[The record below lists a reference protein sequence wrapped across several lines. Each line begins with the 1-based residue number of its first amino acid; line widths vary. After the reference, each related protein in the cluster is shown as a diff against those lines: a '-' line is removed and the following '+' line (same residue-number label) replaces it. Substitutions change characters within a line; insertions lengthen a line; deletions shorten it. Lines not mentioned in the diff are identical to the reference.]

1 MRHTRNV
8 VVALTSAVALALAGC
23 ASGSA
28 EPTAE
33 STGVQSPGVESPAA
47 EAPAAATPAPGAE
60 PSPAS
65 GAPAEATPLTGVV
78 GTDDDPEAYAIALL
92 DASGAPVESLPA
104 GTYALTFADRSSM
117 HNFRLR
123 GPGVD
128 VATEVAGSDESTV
141 EVTLEPGT
149 YEIVCDPHAGTM
161 RAEIEVT

>member
-1 MRHTRNV
+1 MRHPRNV

-23 ASGSA
+23 ASGTA

-33 STGVQSPGVESPAA
+33 SADVQSSGVEGPAA
-47 EAPAAATPAPGAE
+47 EAPAASTPAPGAE

-104 GTYALTFADRSSM
+104 GTYALTFADRSRM
-117 HNFRLR
+117 HNRLR

-128 VATEVAGSDESTV
+128 VATDVAGSDESTV